1 MQTILVLDFGSQ
13 TSHLI
18 LRRLR
23 NLGVYC
29 EMLACTTKLKDLPF
43 KPKGIILSG
52 DVDPEIFNLGLPI
65 LGIWNLL
72 GESIPPTL
80 PVERSE
86 YGHTELKVHNSGD
99 SKIDRLFEGIGS
111 EMDVYM
117 SHFDKLKKL
126 PTDFCIIATSANS
139 EFAGIAHKEKPIFGV
154 QFHPE
159 LEHTPRGSEILHNFA
174 INICGANPAW
184 KMENFRAKE
193 IARIRALVGPNDQVL
208 GGVSGG
214 VDSSVAA
221 AVMKEAIGDRF
232 HAILIDNGVMRLNE
246 CEQVKETLGE
256 HLGIN
261 LTVVDGGELFLSR
274 LKGVTDPEKKR
285 KIIGK
290 TFIDLFQEEAI
301 RIEKEAEA
309 RPDVGPV
316 KYLLQGTVCTTP
328 AWPGCFYADDKMIAL
343 PRCVCLIWCS
353 LWSQA
358 NHLSSIESVSY
369 KGPAATIKTHHNV
382 GGLPDTLNLKLIE
395 PLREMF
401 KDEVRAF
408 GRELGIHHD
417 VLMRHPF
424 PGPGLAIRILGE
436 VTPERVELSRRA
448 DHIFISE
455 IRAAGIYDDIS
466 QAYVAISQDRAVGVQ
481 GDARVYGFIAILRAV
496 VTSDFMSATPYEFDW
511 KLIKKISTRILN
523 EVDGITRVTYDMTS
537 KPPGTIEME

>member
-1 MQTILVLDFGSQ
+1 MSGIIEQGQPHNEFDTILVLDFGSQ

-52 DVDPEIFNLGLPI
+52 GPSSVYDSVAPHVDPEIFNLGLPI
-65 LGIWNLL
+65 LGICYGCQELAWRIDPTNVAR
-72 GESIPPTL
+72 GE
-80 PVERSE
+80 VRE

-316 KYLLQGTVCTTP
+316 KYLLQGTLYPDV
-328 AWPGCFYADDKMIAL
+328 
-343 PRCVCLIWCS
+343 
-353 LWSQA
+353 
-358 NHLSSIESVSY
+358 IESVSY